1 MIDPSLQ
8 STIMNLIK
16 YAQKVEMIAR
26 FKDREIERLEYLN
39 KYLVIAQEKRDEM
52 LKRTLEENRRLK
64 ESILKGQKIK
74 NEKKNIIRYASS
86 KHMQSSQQGASNFGA
101 EENSQIGYN

>member
-64 ESILKGQKIK
+64 ESILKGHKTK
-74 NEKKNIIRYASS
+74 NDKNIIRNGSS

-101 EENSQIGYN
+101 EENSQIGFN